1 MSSCES
7 FPTNRKKVIILGS
20 GPNRIGQGIEFDYT
34 CVHAAF
40 ALKEIGIEAIM
51 VNCNPET
58 VSTDYDTSD
67 RLYFEPLT
75 AEDVLELVQKE
86 QENGELLGVN
96 VQFGGQTPL
105 GLAKFLQ
112 DENVPII
119 GTSPDMIDLAEDRD
133 RFKKLLQQL
142 GLKQPQNYIA
152 YSAFEVVDQV
162 NQIGFPVVVRPSYV
176 LGGKGMAIIYD
187 VEYLHKYLEDYCEVF
202 ETGPLLLDQFLT
214 DAIEVDVDALCD
226 GEEVFVAGI
235 MQHIEEAGIHSGDS
249 ACSLPPYSLG
259 DEIIEEIKRAT
270 VKMAL
275 ALNVKGLMNVQYA
288 VQNNQLY
295 VLEVNPRASRT
306 VPFVAKA
313 TKVPL
318 AKIATLIMVGKKLSE
333 FKLGYEPPSSCL
345 RNDSF
350 PLDRGKFL
358 PPSFPDGN
366 WLPLDRGKFLP
377 PSFPDG
383 NSLPLD
389 RGKFLPPSSCLRNDS
404 FPLDRGNFT
413 PPKYFAVKEVV
424 LPFAR
429 FGNVDI
435 ILGPEM
441 KSTGEVMGIDKTF
454 PLAFAKAQIA
464 AGVKLPIGGLAF
476 LSVKDSD
483 KKYLIQIA
491 QNLIQIGFEII
502 ATKGTAKF
510 LNDNGVVARFVNKV
524 AEGKPHIVDMIAA
537 KEIMLV
543 INTTEGAI
551 ATKDSFSIRRTA
563 LIKNTTYSTTIS
575 GAKALIEAIKAYKEK
590 GMSLDVVALQ
600 DL

>member
-1 MSSCES
+1 MSACES
-7 FPTNRKKVIILGS
+7 HPTNRKKVIILGS

-40 ALKEIGIEAIM
+40 ALKEAGIEAIM

-75 AEDVLELVQKE
+75 GEDVLELVRKE
-86 QENGELLGVN
+86 QENGEILGVN

-105 GLAKFLQ
+105 SLAKFLQ

-133 RFKKLLQQL
+133 RFKKLLEQL
-142 GLKQPQNYIA
+142 GLKQPKNYIA
-152 YSAFEVVDQV
+152 YSAMEVIDQV

-176 LGGKGMAIIYD
+176 LGGKGMAIVYD
-187 VEYLHKYLEDYCEVF
+187 VEYLHKYLADYSEVF

-226 GEEVFVAGI
+226 GKEVFVAGV

-249 ACSLPPYSLG
+249 ACSIPPYSLS
-259 DEIIEEIKRAT
+259 DEIIEEIKQAT
-270 VKMAL
+270 IKMAL

-313 TKVPL
+313 TKIPL
-318 AKIATLIMVGKKLSE
+318 AKIATMIMVGKKLSE
-333 FKLGYEPPSSCL
+333 FKLEYKKPE
-345 RNDSF
+345 
-350 PLDRGKFL
+350 
-358 PPSFPDGN
+358 
-366 WLPLDRGKFLP
+366 
-377 PSFPDG
+377 
-383 NSLPLD
+383 
-389 RGKFLPPSSCLRNDS
+389 
-404 FPLDRGNFT
+404 
-413 PPKYFAVKEVV
+413 YFAVKEVV
-424 LPFAR
+424 FPFAK
-429 FGNVDI
+429 FNNVDTL
-435 ILGPEM
+435 LGPEM

-454 PLAFAKAQIA
+454 AKAFAKSQIA
-464 AGVKLPIGGLAF
+464 AGVKLPTEGLAF

-483 KKYLIQIA
+483 KKHLVQIA
-491 QNLIQIGFEII
+491 KDLTETGFEII
-502 ATKGTAKF
+502 ATSGTAKF
-510 LNDNGVVARFVNKV
+510 LNENNIKARVVNKV
-524 AEGKPHIVDMIAA
+524 TEGKPHVVDMIAS
-537 KEIMLV
+537 KEISLI
-543 INTTEGAI
+543 INTTEGAQ

-575 GAKALIEAIKAYKEK
+575 GAKALISAIKAYKES
-590 GMSLDVVALQ
+590 GMSLDVIALQ

>member
-1 MSSCES
+1 MTYDSRLTTHDSRLKNCES

-40 ALKEIGIEAIM
+40 ALREIGIEAIM

-133 RFKKLLQQL
+133 RFKKLLEQL

-152 YSAFEVVDQV
+152 YCAFEVIDQV

-176 LGGKGMAIIYD
+176 LGGKGMAIVYD
-187 VEYLHKYLEDYCEVF
+187 VEYLHKYLAEYSEVF

-249 ACSLPPYSLG
+249 ACSIPPYSLS
-259 DEIIEEIKRAT
+259 DEIIEEIKQAT
-270 VKMAL
+270 IKMAL

-288 VQNNQLY
+288 IKDNQLY

-313 TKVPL
+313 TKIPL

-333 FKLGYEPPSSCL
+333 FKLEYKKP
-345 RNDSF
+345 N
-350 PLDRGKFL
+350 
-358 PPSFPDGN
+358 
-366 WLPLDRGKFLP
+366 
-377 PSFPDG
+377 
-383 NSLPLD
+383 
-389 RGKFLPPSSCLRNDS
+389 
-404 FPLDRGNFT
+404 
-413 PPKYFAVKEVV
+413 YFSVKEVV
-424 LPFAR
+424 FPFAR
-429 FGNVDI
+429 FNNVDI

-464 AGVKLPIGGLAF
+464 AGVKLPTQGLAF

-483 KKYLIQIA
+483 KKYLTQIA
-491 QNLIQIGFEII
+491 KDLTQIGFEII

-510 LNDNGVVARFVNKV
+510 LNDNGVAARVVNKV

-537 KEIMLV
+537 KEIALI
-543 INTTEGAI
+543 INTTEGAT

-575 GAKALIEAIKAYKEK
+575 GAKALIAAIQAYKEK
-590 GMSLDVVALQ
+590 GMSLDVTALQ

>member
-1 MSSCES
+1 MLSSCES
-7 FPTNRKKVIILGS
+7 LPTNRKKVIILGS

-40 ALKEIGIEAIM
+40 ALKEVGIEAIM

-75 AEDVLELVQKE
+75 GEDVLELVKKE

-105 GLAKFLQ
+105 SLAKFLQ
-112 DENVPII
+112 DENVSII

-133 RFKKLLQQL
+133 RFKKLLEQL
-142 GLKQPQNYIA
+142 GLKQPKNYIA
-152 YSAFEVVDQV
+152 YSALEVINQV
-162 NQIGFPVVVRPSYV
+162 SQIGFPVVVRPSYV
-176 LGGKGMAIIYD
+176 LGGKGMAIVYD
-187 VEYLHKYLEDYCEVF
+187 QQYLHKYLEEYSDVF
-202 ETGPLLLDQFLT
+202 NTGPLLMDQFLT
-214 DAIEVDVDALCD
+214 DAIEVDVDALSD
-226 GEEVFVAGI
+226 GKDVFVAGI

-249 ACSLPPYSLG
+249 ACSIPPYSLS
-259 DEIIEEIKRAT
+259 DEIIEEIKQAT
-270 VKMAL
+270 IKMAL

-288 VQNNQLY
+288 IQNNQLY

-313 TKVPL
+313 TQIPL

-333 FKLGYEPPSSCL
+333 FKLEYKRP
-345 RNDSF
+345 N
-350 PLDRGKFL
+350 
-358 PPSFPDGN
+358 
-366 WLPLDRGKFLP
+366 
-377 PSFPDG
+377 
-383 NSLPLD
+383 
-389 RGKFLPPSSCLRNDS
+389 
-404 FPLDRGNFT
+404 
-413 PPKYFAVKEVV
+413 YFAVKEVV
-424 LPFAR
+424 FPFAR
-429 FGNVDI
+429 FNNVDI

-464 AGVKLPIGGLAF
+464 AGVKLPTSGPAF

-483 KKYLIQIA
+483 KKYLIEIA
-491 QNLIQIGFEII
+491 KDLISIGFEIV

-510 LNDNGVVARFVNKV
+510 LNDNKIAAKVVNKV

-537 KEIMLV
+537 KEIALI
-543 INTTEGAI
+543 INTTEGAT

-575 GAKALIEAIKAYKEK
+575 GAKALVAAIKSYKEC
-590 GMSLDVVALQ
+590 GMNLEVRALQ

>member
-7 FPTNRKKVIILGS
+7 LPTNRKKVIILGS

-142 GLKQPQNYIA
+142 GLQQPQNYIA
-152 YSAFEVVDQV
+152 YSALEVTDQV
-162 NQIGFPVVVRPSYV
+162 HQIGFPVVVRPSYV

-187 VEYLHKYLEDYCEVF
+187 QEYLYKYLEDYSEVF
-202 ETGPLLLDQFLT
+202 ETGPLLLDKFLT

-249 ACSLPPYSLG
+249 ACSIPPYSLS
-259 DEIIEEIKRAT
+259 DEIIERIKEAT

-275 ALNVKGLMNVQYA
+275 ALNVKGLMNVQFA
-288 VQNNQLY
+288 IQKNEQGEQLY

-313 TKVPL
+313 TKIPM
-318 AKIATLIMVGKKLSE
+318 AKIATLIMVGRKLSE
-333 FKLGYEPPSSCL
+333 FNLQYKKP
-345 RNDSF
+345 N
-350 PLDRGKFL
+350 
-358 PPSFPDGN
+358 
-366 WLPLDRGKFLP
+366 
-377 PSFPDG
+377 
-383 NSLPLD
+383 
-389 RGKFLPPSSCLRNDS
+389 
-404 FPLDRGNFT
+404 
-413 PPKYFAVKEVV
+413 YFAVKEVV
-424 LPFAR
+424 FPFAR
-429 FGNVDI
+429 FNNVDI

-441 KSTGEVMGIDKTF
+441 KSTGEVMGIDTTF

-464 AGVKLPIGGLAF
+464 AGVKLPVEGLAF
-476 LSVKDSD
+476 ISVKNSD
-483 KKYLIQIA
+483 KETAASLARKLIE
-491 QNLIQIGFEII
+491 IGFEIV

-510 LNDNGVVARFVNKV
+510 LNENGVKTRVVNKV
-524 AEGKPHIVDMIAA
+524 LEGKPHIVDMISA
-537 KEIMLV
+537 KEIALI
-543 INTTEGAI
+543 INTTEGAT

-563 LIKNTTYSTTIS
+563 LIKGTTHATTIS
-575 GAKALIEAIKAYKEK
+575 GAKALVDAIAAYKEK
-590 GMSLDVVALQ
+590 GMSLEVRALQ